1 MRAFRRGIIFTGILV
16 LLFAGL
22 SAAVNQVVRL
32 WPDMIQSR
40 NKSIVGI
47 QNEPENTI
55 DILVLGD
62 SESYT
67 SVAPMDLWKN
77 HGITTYVCGQSGQRI
92 QETYFMLKTALENQS
107 PKIVALETN
116 VLFRQQTGAK
126 GIQEGVIQT
135 GNYYFP
141 IFRFHD
147 IWKPLLFGKQYAETS
162 FKGFALRD
170 TIESYK
176 GGEYMKHTKNVA
188 VISEQVK
195 DYMEEIINLCKEH
208 NVPLFLYSAPSPV
221 NYNYSKHNAIEAY
234 AKEKGLAYLDLNL
247 KTEELKI
254 EWKTD
259 TFDKGDHLNLAGAR
273 KVTDYLGKYWKE
285 HYDLNDHRGDK
296 TYADWENSAGE
307 FAGKMEKSLQRI
319 LKMV

>member
-1 MRAFRRGIIFTGILV
+1 MRAFRRGIIFVGILTV
-16 LLFAGL
+16 MLVGL

-47 QNEPENTI
+47 QNEPENSI

-67 SVAPMDLWKN
+67 TVAPMDLWKD

-92 QETYFMLKTALENQS
+92 QESYFMLKTALENQS

-162 FKGFALRD
+162 FKGFALRN

-176 GGEYMKHTKNVA
+176 GGEYMKKTDNVA
-188 VISEQVK
+188 LISDQVK
-195 DYMEEIINLCKEH
+195 DYMEEIIDLCEEH
-208 NVPLFLYSAPSPV
+208 HVPLFLYSAPSPV
-221 NYNYSKHNAIEAY
+221 NYNYSKHNAIQNYSE
-234 AKEKGLAYLDLNL
+234 EKGLAYLDLNL
-247 KTEELKI
+247 KTDDLKI
-254 EWKTD
+254 DWKTD
-259 TFDKGDHLNLAGAR
+259 TFDKGDHLNISGAR
-273 KVTDYLGKYWKE
+273 KVTNYLGQYWKD
-285 HYDLNDHRGDK
+285 HYDLQDHRGDQA
-296 TYADWENSAGE
+296 YADWENSSSE
-307 FAGKMEKSLQRI
+307 FVGKMNKAMQRI
-319 LKMV
+319 LEMV